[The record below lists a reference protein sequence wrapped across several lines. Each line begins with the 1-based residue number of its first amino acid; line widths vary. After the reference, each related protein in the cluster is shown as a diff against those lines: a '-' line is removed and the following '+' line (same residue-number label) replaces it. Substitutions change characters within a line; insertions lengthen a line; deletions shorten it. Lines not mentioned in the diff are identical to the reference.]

1 MVRTRLADPRTH
13 EASTVS
19 SKSRATL
26 TRNKPGSRPKYI
38 EIHDQRLPVSV
49 VLDTLFSFMAERHRI
64 FNRRVAGEPRPWTE
78 DEILD
83 NYPFTNVFRI
93 YDRTTQ
99 YILRHVIRE
108 GSQDLHEACFR
119 VILFRF
125 FNKIGTW
132 KFLRSRLGELT
143 WRDYDVKRYEEVLSA
158 ASQAIYGHAYILPAP
173 TLGAPSNIANH
184 LRLIELL
191 MEENLPEQLL
201 RFRYLKDAHGWLS
214 LFPSMGD
221 FTALQLLLDLN
232 MLPFFG
238 FSEDEWVALGP
249 GAIACIRKIFGP
261 TVRGREYEAFK
272 YLYESQHEHF
282 SRLGIPPDRRPR
294 LCANRRTGVTMV
306 DLEHSLCEC
315 DKYSRARHPDI
326 KGKKLQVAK
335 HIFNPDRRPPTTD
348 IPEHWM
354 RTDRRARKLTR
365 PPPVDPRDPEPVYET
380 SHIVAQKG
388 SRLLVRWVGYGPDD
402 DTWQSEKDFGEAR
415 AVMEQ
420 WKGTRDRI
428 GEKVEEFRAM
438 GDHYRKRK
446 HVMVAVEREKYQW

>member
-221 FTALQLLLDLN
+221 FTALQ
-232 MLPFFG
+232 
-238 FSEDEWVALGP
+238 
-249 GAIACIRKIFGP
+249 
-261 TVRGREYEAFK
+261 
-272 YLYESQHEHF
+272 
-282 SRLGIPPDRRPR
+282 
-294 LCANRRTGVTMV
+294 
-306 DLEHSLCEC
+306 
-315 DKYSRARHPDI
+315 
-326 KGKKLQVAK
+326 
-335 HIFNPDRRPPTTD
+335 
-348 IPEHWM
+348 
-354 RTDRRARKLTR
+354 
-365 PPPVDPRDPEPVYET
+365 
-380 SHIVAQKG
+380 
-388 SRLLVRWVGYGPDD
+388 
-402 DTWQSEKDFGEAR
+402 
-415 AVMEQ
+415 
-420 WKGTRDRI
+420 
-428 GEKVEEFRAM
+428 
-438 GDHYRKRK
+438 
-446 HVMVAVEREKYQW
+446 